1 MPEES
6 EVLCVIVSINVEI
19 ELVDNEVNVYLKR
32 IRKVEEEEEQA
43 KPFRF
48 RSGRFTQELIALL
61 QRERC
66 GG

>member
-32 IRKVEEEEEQA
+32 IRKVEE
-43 KPFRF
+43 
-48 RSGRFTQELIALL
+48 
-61 QRERC
+61 
-66 GG
+66 